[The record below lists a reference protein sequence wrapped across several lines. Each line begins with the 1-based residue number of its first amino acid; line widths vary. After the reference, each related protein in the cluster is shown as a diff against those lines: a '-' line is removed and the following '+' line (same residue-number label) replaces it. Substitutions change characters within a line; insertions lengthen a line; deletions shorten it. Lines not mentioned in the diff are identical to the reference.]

1 MEFAITGKDLFN
13 WYQSAKRDCLNNNI
27 NIIELNLLITELTSL
42 NKLELQLNSYQN
54 QEKIN
59 SKFSLEKLKELWNL
73 RINKRCPIQY
83 LIGECHWRNFTLKV
97 TPDVLIPRPETE
109 LIIDL
114 ALENTLNYPHLKTGN
129 ILDLGTGSG
138 AIALA
143 LAEGFPN
150 SNIYAIDKSESAL
163 KIAQENALKYGFESR
178 VKFCHGS
185 WFDPINDLRNGFSLI
200 VSNPPYIPSKMVLE
214 LEPEV
219 VNHEP
224 KIALDGGEDGLK
236 DIRYLIENAP
246 DFLVKDGLL
255 MLEIMAGQGK
265 IVEDILRENGH
276 YQKIKIE
283 YDLAGL
289 DRFAIAQI
297 IDNL

>member
-1 MEFAITGKDLFN
+1 MEFEITGKDLFN

-27 NIIELNLLITELTSL
+27 NISELNLFIIELTSL
-42 NKLELQLNSYQN
+42 NKLNLQLNNYQN
-54 QEKIN
+54 QESIN
-59 SKFSLEKLKELWNL
+59 SKFSLDKLEKIWNL
-73 RINKRCPIQY
+73 RITKRCPIQY

-114 ALENTLNYPHLKTGN
+114 ASEITFNYSYLKTGN
-129 ILDLGTGSG
+129 FLDLGTGSG
-138 AIALA
+138 AIALG
-143 LAEGFPN
+143 LAEAFPN
-150 SNIYAIDKSESAL
+150 SYIYAVDKSESAL

-185 WFDPINDLRNGFSLI
+185 WFDPINDLKNSFSLI
-200 VSNPPYIPSKMVLE
+200 VSNPPYIPSQMVLE

-236 DIRYLIENAP
+236 DIRYLIENSP
-246 DFLVKDGLL
+246 NFFSERWVFN
-255 MLEIMAGQGK
+255 
-265 IVEDILRENGH
+265 LRNYG
-276 YQKIKIE
+276 
-283 YDLAGL
+283 
-289 DRFAIAQI
+289 RTR
-297 IDNL
+297 

>member
-1 MEFAITGKDLFN
+1 MEFEITGKDLFN

-27 NIIELNLLITELTSL
+27 NISELNLFIIELTSL
-42 NKLELQLNSYQN
+42 NKLNLQLNNYQN
-54 QEKIN
+54 QESIN
-59 SKFSLEKLKELWNL
+59 SKFSLDKLEKIWNL
-73 RINKRCPIQY
+73 RITKRCPIQY

-114 ALENTLNYPHLKTGN
+114 ASEITFNYSYLKTGN
-129 ILDLGTGSG
+129 FLDLGTGSG
-138 AIALA
+138 AIALG
-143 LAEGFPN
+143 LAEAFPN
-150 SNIYAIDKSESAL
+150 SYIYAVDKSESAL

-185 WFDPINDLRNGFSLI
+185 WFDPINDLKNSFSLI
-200 VSNPPYIPSKMVLE
+200 VSNPPYIPSQMVLE

-236 DIRYLIENAP
+236 DIRYLIENSP
-246 DFLVKDGLL
+246 NFLVKDGFLI
-255 MLEIMAGQGK
+255 LEIMAGQGK
-265 IVEDILRENGH
+265 IVENLLKENGS
-276 YQKIKIE
+276 YKNIKIE

-289 DRFAIAQI
+289 DRFAIGIATTP
-297 IDNL
+297 

>member
-1 MEFAITGKDLFN
+1 MEFEIKGKDLFN
-13 WYQSAKRDCLNNNI
+13 WYQSAKKDCLDNNI
-27 NIIELNLLITELTSL
+27 NLGELNLFITSLTSL
-42 NKLELQLNSYQN
+42 NKLNLQLNSYQN
-54 QEKIN
+54 QENIK
-59 SKFSLEKLKELWNL
+59 SKFSLDKLKELWYL
-73 RINKRCPIQY
+73 RITKRCPIQY

-114 ALENTLNYPHLKTGN
+114 ALENTRNYPHLKTGN

-138 AIALA
+138 ALA
-143 LAEGFPN
+143 LGLAEAFPHA
-150 SNIYAIDKSESAL
+150 NIYAVDKSELAL

-178 VKFCHGS
+178 VQFCHGS
-185 WFDPINDLRNGFSLI
+185 WFDPVNDLKKGFSLI

-224 KIALDGGEDGLK
+224 KIALDGGEDGLN
-236 DIRYLIENAP
+236 DIRYLIKNAP
-246 DFLVKDGLL
+246 NFLVKDGLL
-255 MLEIMAGQGK
+255 ILEMMAGQGK
-265 IVEDILRENGH
+265 IVEDILKENGN
-276 YQKIKIE
+276 YKNIKIQ

-289 DRFAIAQI
+289 DRLAIGQTI
-297 IDNL
+297 ND

>member
-1 MEFAITGKDLFN
+1 MEFEITGKDLFN
-13 WYQSAKRDCLNNNI
+13 WYQSAKRDCLNNKI
-27 NIIELNLLITELTSL
+27 NISELNLFIIELTSL
-42 NKLELQLNSYQN
+42 NKLNLQLNNYQN
-54 QEKIN
+54 QESIN
-59 SKFSLEKLKELWNL
+59 SKFSLDKLEKIWNL
-73 RINKRCPIQY
+73 RITKRCPIQY

-114 ALENTLNYPHLKTGN
+114 ASEITFNYSHLKTGN
-129 ILDLGTGSG
+129 FLDLGTGSG
-138 AIALA
+138 AIALG
-143 LAEGFPN
+143 LAEAFPN
-150 SNIYAIDKSESAL
+150 SYIYAVDKSKSAL

-185 WFDPINDLRNGFSLI
+185 WFDPINDLKNSFSLI
-200 VSNPPYIPSKMVLE
+200 VSNPPYIPSQMVLE

-236 DIRYLIENAP
+236 DIRYLIENSP
-246 DFLVKDGLL
+246 NFLVKDGFLI
-255 MLEIMAGQGK
+255 LEIMAGQGK
-265 IVEDILRENGH
+265 IVENLLKENGS
-276 YQKIKIE
+276 YKNIKIE

-289 DRFAIAQI
+289 DRFAIGIATTP
-297 IDNL
+297 